1 MTTIWSF
8 GSFAFF
14 LIPFYLSSMKANI
27 YYLSLSTEA
36 AELLA
41 SIICLFIVHV
51 MDLRRALFMC
61 CCIVLA
67 GCIAMMIA
75 TKISD
80 NSNDGKT
87 DMQDNLISSV
97 LIMLTNLGV
106 VIAFDVAYLI
116 NAQLFPTVL
125 LATAYGVCNIL
136 GRSISI
142 FSPIVAKL
150 PHPIPLVALAIFA
163 GVSGF
168 LSLGLVK
175 RKDL

>member
-41 SIICLFIVHV
+41 SIICLFIAHV

-106 VIAFDVAYLI
+106 VIAFDVAYLKFNCLI
-116 NAQLFPTVL
+116 GFFNRIISFFVSFPKTLFLFTVF
-125 LATAYGVCNIL
+125 
-136 GRSISI
+136 IS
-142 FSPIVAKL
+142 K
-150 PHPIPLVALAIFA
+150 
-163 GVSGF
+163 
-168 LSLGLVK
+168 
-175 RKDL
+175 

>member
-8 GSFAFF
+8 GSFAYF

-36 AELLA
+36 AEFLA

-61 CCIVLA
+61 CFIVLA

-80 NSNDGKT
+80 NSNDGRT
-87 DMQDNLISSV
+87 DV
-97 LIMLTNLGV
+97 
-106 VIAFDVAYLI
+106 
-116 NAQLFPTVL
+116 
-125 LATAYGVCNIL
+125 
-136 GRSISI
+136 
-142 FSPIVAKL
+142 
-150 PHPIPLVALAIFA
+150 
-163 GVSGF
+163 
-168 LSLGLVK
+168 
-175 RKDL
+175 